1 VANTIEGYAALFNTE
16 TVIAGL
22 FREVIAAGAF
32 EASLKRD
39 DVRALF
45 NHNADTVLGRKSA
58 RTLTLREDAKGL
70 WYSVTL
76 NPDDPAAAS
85 IAARIKRRDVSGS
98 SFWFAVDRPEDEEW
112 SPAPTRTGLPLRTLK
127 KLRLIDVS
135 AVTFPAYE
143 PTSVIVRTD
152 AEAIAVRELWRA
164 RLEVERARAWRAR

>member
-1 VANTIEGYAALFNTE
+1 MTIEGYAALFDTE
-16 TVIAGL
+16 ATIAGL
-22 FREVIAAGAF
+22 FREQIRKGAF
-32 EASLKRD
+32 SDTIRRD

-45 NHNADTVLGRKSA
+45 NHNPDTVLGRKSA
-58 RTLTLREDAKGL
+58 GTLTLREDAKGL
-70 WYSVTL
+70 RYSVTL

-85 IAARIKRRDVSGS
+85 IAARIKRRDITGS
-98 SFWFAVDRPEDEEW
+98 SFWFAVDSPEDEEW

-152 AEAIAVRELWRA
+152 ADAVAIRELMRA
-164 RLEVERARAWRAR
+164 RIEVAKAKAWRAR

>member
-1 VANTIEGYAALFNTE
+1 MEVTGYAAVFDQE

-22 FREVIAAGAF
+22 FRERIAPGAF
-32 EASLKRD
+32 AESIKRD

-45 NHNADTVLGRKSA
+45 NHNPDTVLGRKSA

-76 NPDDPAAAS
+76 NPDDPTAAS
-85 IAARIKRRDVSGS
+85 IGARIKRRDVTGS
-98 SFWFAVDRPEDEEW
+98 SFWFAVDSPEDEEW

-143 PTSVIVRTD
+143 PTSVIVRTTD
-152 AEAIAVRELWRA
+152 ADAIAIRERLRA
-164 RLEVERARAWRAR
+164 RIAVERAKAWR